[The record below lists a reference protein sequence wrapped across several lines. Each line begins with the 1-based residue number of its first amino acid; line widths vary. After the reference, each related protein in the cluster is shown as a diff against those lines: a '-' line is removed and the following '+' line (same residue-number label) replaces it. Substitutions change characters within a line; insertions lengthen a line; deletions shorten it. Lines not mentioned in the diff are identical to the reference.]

1 MLQMTEFSHFCV
13 QKPRRQSLRIPGPF
27 EARLIGDSIVPVT
40 VRDIS
45 TGGCYVEGDAELV
58 VLPPI
63 RLHLDLPGEGWIAVE
78 AEVVYRLG
86 RQGVAM
92 KFIDLDEPTRD
103 RILREIERT
112 QSQPGA

>member
-13 QKPRRQSLRIPGPF
+13 QKPRRQSARLPGPF
-27 EARLIGDSIVPVT
+27 QARLMGDSIVPVS
-40 VRDIS
+40 VRDIG
-45 TGGCYVEGDAELV
+45 TAGCYVEGYAELV
-58 VLPPI
+58 ALPPI
-63 RLHLDLPGEGWIAVE
+63 RLHLDLPTEGWIAVQ

-112 QSQPGA
+112 LTQSEI

>member
-13 QKPRRQSLRIPGPF
+13 QKPRRHSRRIPGPF
-27 EARLIGDSIVPVT
+27 EARLIGDSMVPVT
-40 VRDIS
+40 VRDIG

-63 RLHLDLPGEGWIAVE
+63 RLHLELPGEGWIAVE

-92 KFIDLDEPTRD
+92 KFIDLDEPTRV
-103 RILREIERT
+103 RIQREIERT
-112 QSQPGA
+112 LSQPGA